1 MRRSG
6 FFSGIYIYMIFFLYL
21 IPFFVELELDGTCL
35 HQCVDQLICGVTAIL
50 VGGSEL
56 HPINRQTNRG
66 LSEHTLADLLI
77 ALMVV
82 SILCFGEVHTWH
94 CVAFIQRCSFACG
107 RS

>member
-1 MRRSG
+1 MGITNAEIR
-6 FFSGIYIYMIFFLYL
+6 FFLWDIYIYMIFFLYL

-66 LSEHTLADLLI
+66 LSEHTLADI
-77 ALMVV
+77 DCTYG
-82 SILCFGEVHTWH
+82 CFHIVLW
-94 CVAFIQRCSFACG
+94 
-107 RS
+107 